1 MTDNVM
7 REISPSTQEV
17 PLALGVDIGA
27 TAVKAAVVALD
38 GELLQR
44 FQQPSPRSLE
54 GLQKFLHSALKDSPK
69 TIRGIG
75 IGCRG
80 LIDAA
85 STRINRIPGDLQFLQ
100 GKLLKEVVHTDSP
113 VYADNDA
120 RTTLIGEVLWGVA
133 RGRRNAILLTLG
145 TGVGGA
151 VLADGVILHGF
162 SNAAGHLGH
171 ISLDPAGG
179 LCICGNRG
187 CLETRFSSRAI
198 ESDYFAHLHRGAETR
213 LPLDDNR
220 NPPTVEAIYRAAA
233 EGDPSAQCV
242 ISRAT
247 EYLASALVS
256 FVNIFD
262 PEVIILGGNV
272 AAAGD
277 QLFAPLRKE
286 VAERTRPMLGRD
298 VPIIQQSA
306 IGFGGVAGAAALVFL
321 QQQLLR
327 I

>member
-1 MTDNVM
+1 MH
-7 REISPSTQEV
+7 S
-17 PLALGVDIGA
+17 
-27 TAVKAAVVALD
+27 VV
-38 GELLQR
+38 
-44 FQQPSPRSLE
+44 
-54 GLQKFLHSALKDSPK
+54 KDSPK

-85 STRINRIPGDLQFLQ
+85 STRINRIPGHLEFLQ
-100 GKLLKEVVHTDSP
+100 GMLLKDVLHTDLP
-113 VYADNDA
+113 VYADNDG
-120 RTTLIGEVLWGVA
+120 RTTLIAEVLWGAA

-151 VLADGVILHGF
+151 VLVNGVILRGV
-162 SNAAGHLGH
+162 SGAAGHLGH
-171 ISLDPAGG
+171 ISLDLSGG

-198 ESDYFAHLHRGAETR
+198 ESDYFAHLHRGASAK
-213 LPLDDNR
+213 LSLDDKR
-220 NPPTVEAIYRAAA
+220 NPPSVAAIYRAAA
-233 EGDPSAQCV
+233 DGDPSAQCV

-247 EYLASALVS
+247 EYLAAALVS

-262 PEVIILGGNV
+262 PEVMILGGNV

-286 VAERTRPMLGRD
+286 VAERTSPMLGRE
-298 VPIIQQSA
+298 VPIVPQSA

-321 QQQLLR
+321 QEKLLK